1 MNDDFEEPGPL
12 APEKLSD
19 DSGPGRPEPDAEEVE
34 SARLL
39 ANTARDRLRSE
50 GLDDEEI
57 RRLAD
62 AYVAL
67 DLGEDTED
75 FIAWARDH
83 RDTAT

>member
-12 APEKLSD
+12 VPEKLSD